1 MSIFADKQ
9 TTLLVQG
16 ITGRDGSFHAKQMM
30 EYGTRVVGGV
40 TPGKGG
46 QKFEGKVPI
55 FNTMHDA
62 VRATGAN
69 ATVIY
74 VPPMFAADAIMEAAD
89 AGIKLIVAIT
99 EGVPVL
105 DMTRVHPFV
114 REKGAR
120 LIGPNCPG
128 LITPGKTKIGIIP
141 GRICTPGRV
150 GVVSR
155 SGTLTYEVVN
165 LLTRAGLGQSTC
177 VGIGGDPI
185 NGTSFI
191 DCLRAFEDDPDTA
204 VVAMMGEI
212 GGTDEQ
218 EAAAFVKKHMTKPVV
233 GFIAGQTAPP
243 GRRMGHA
250 GAIISGSSGTAA
262 EKIEAFRKAGIG
274 IAKRPKDFVELL
286 LKRLP
291 TSKRSATKKTA
302 GKPPATKKPARKK
315 AKNK

>member
-9 TTLLVQG
+9 TTLIVQG

-30 EYGTRVVGGV
+30 EYGTRVVAGV

-46 QKFEGKVPI
+46 QKFENKVPI
-55 FNTMHDA
+55 FNSMHDA
-62 VRATGAN
+62 VRETGAN
-69 ATVIY
+69 ASVIY

-89 AGIKLIVAIT
+89 TGIKLIVAIT

-105 DMTRVHPFV
+105 DMTRVYPFV
-114 REKGAR
+114 LEKGAR

-141 GRICTPGRV
+141 GRICAPGRI

-165 LLTRAGLGQSTC
+165 LLTTAGLGQSTC

-185 NGTSFI
+185 NGTNFI
-191 DCLRAFEDDPDTA
+191 DCLRAFEEDPDTVA
-204 VVAMMGEI
+204 VAMMGEI

-218 EAAAFVKKHMTKPVV
+218 EAAAFVKKHMSKPVV

-262 EKIEAFRKAGIG
+262 EKIEAFKKAGIG

-286 LKRLP
+286 QARLKS
-291 TSKRSATKKTA
+291 TKRSAPANGKTA
-302 GKPPATKKPARKK
+302 PRSKTTRK
-315 AKNK
+315 AKKR